1 MDKYV
6 STYIGRPLAVFER
19 DYDTRWPDYGQEA
32 EGVEGG
38 GEVWVD
44 VLREEK
50 GEKGGEYEALPGRV
64 LECFSAASKL
74 CAYLSF
80 CSVLDANSV
89 ACSCD
94 PFAYRRSALFD
105 SAEQLACV

>member
-32 EGVEGG
+32 EGEGG
-38 GEVWVD
+38 EGKGDDMWVD

-50 GEKGGEYEALPGRV
+50 GEKEGKYEALPGRV

-74 CAYLSF
+74 CACPHF
-80 CSVLDANSV
+80 F
-89 ACSCD
+89 
-94 PFAYRRSALFD
+94 PFVIVR
-105 SAEQLACV
+105 QLICCV

>member
-32 EGVEGG
+32 GAVEGVEGEG
-38 GEVWVD
+38 KDAGLWVD
-44 VLREEK
+44 VLKEEK
-50 GEKGGEYEALPGRV
+50 GEKGGEYEPMPGRV

-74 CAYLSF
+74 CTFPPFLSY
-80 CSVLDANSV
+80 
-89 ACSCD
+89 
-94 PFAYRRSALFD
+94 PRY
-105 SAEQLACV
+105 